1 MGIGN
6 DQAYPLNTNT
16 TSIACIVFY
25 MYRIHVLTL
34 HYFLASVNSSF
45 TLSFSLSFIFLA
57 VALSTPSMIRCVSHQ
72 SSWSFFFLDILSPL
86 IYVDNKAISFIA
98 RYRMVPIPLT
108 PPPSHYPM
116 SSATVEILPNILK
129 ELFSFI
135 CIRYT
140 LKDITPLKESFTWSS
155 VYRVIFTHIKLLT
168 LDSFNFLPLGVTST
182 VYILPLNLIHCNLD
196 RDTLIYLELT
206 VSHTIM

>member
-16 TSIACIVFY
+16 TSIACIVSY

-34 HYFLASVNSSF
+34 HYFLVSVNSSF
-45 TLSFSLSFIFLA
+45 ILSFSLSFIFLA
-57 VALSTPSMIRCVSHQ
+57 VALSTPSITRCVSHQ
-72 SSWSFFFLDILSPL
+72 SSWSFFFLDML
-86 IYVDNKAISFIA
+86 I
-98 RYRMVPIPLT
+98 
-108 PPPSHYPM
+108 
-116 SSATVEILPNILK
+116 PNILK

-135 CIRYT
+135 CIRYA

-155 VYRVIFTHIKLLT
+155 VYRIIFTHIKLLT
-168 LDSFNFLPLGVTST
+168 LDNFNFLPLGVTST

-206 VSHTIM
+206 VSHTII